1 MKLEQMKLE
10 QMKLEQTKQEQPNQG
25 INHHTD
31 HLWSFNGN
39 VCRCLLPHVYVKPY
53 LRHYVMKS
61 CHCLLPHVYVKP
73 YLRHYVMKSC
83 HCLLPHVYVKPYL
96 RHYVMKS
103 CHISFFIQDSTLLH
117 AFKTASLTHKVNYA
131 TLKLYYCPVNNNN
144 TFSVSITLCTLGQNI
159 LVTEYSWDIK
169 PHSLVINSWKH
180 WRKLV

>member
-1 MKLEQMKLE
+1 MKLEQRVDETRVDETRVDETRVDEQE
-10 QMKLEQTKQEQPNQG
+10 QMKQEQPNQG

-61 CHCLLPHVYVKP
+61 Y
-73 YLRHYVMKSC
+73 